1 MSELQTNEQNKD
13 SLEPETKNQEEQK
26 KENSDKSDEKKKAKE
41 QKDKKKQE
49 LQNQQDFDPYSFFK
63 LSIDEPSGDNGNKN
77 GKKPSRFPFL
87 TALTLTLLALGFI
100 NLFMMP
106 KPDNTIPF
114 SQFRKLVEDGEIVRV
129 EMGESTFTGYGP
141 EIAKSDIADS
151 QNAVSEKNENPF
163 LQNIQILRQRSQ
175 KEVSNRNVYR
185 TTGVLMQDFISL
197 LNQKGVEYKFVVKQS
212 NWFIQL
218 LLNLAFPMAILLLMY
233 FLIFRKMGG
242 GVGGMGSI
250 FGVGGSRAK
259 SVEEGKVKTR
269 FADVAGVDE
278 AKEELVEVVDF
289 LKEPKKYTDIGGKI
303 PKGVLLVGP
312 PGTGKTLLARAVA
325 GEAGVPFF
333 SISGSDFV
341 EMFVGVGASRV
352 RDLFRQAREKAPCII
367 FIDEIDALGKSRM
380 NGYGGGNDE
389 REQTLNQLL
398 VEMDGFDNEKGLII
412 LAATNRADILD
423 PALLRPGRFDRQV
436 PVEKPDVKGREAILK
451 IHAKNVKI
459 DKDVDFVSVAH
470 GTVGFAGADLA
481 NVVNEAA
488 LMAVRNGRKKVTM
501 EDFNEAI
508 DKVSIGLKKKSRK
521 DNKKEMRLVSVHET
535 GHALVAAF
543 TPDFAPVNKI
553 TVVPRS
559 HGVGGF
565 TQYREEEEKNF
576 MTRKDIINEV
586 DSCLGGRAAEQI
598 VLGDISTGASNDIA
612 RATELIKRMI
622 TDYGMSAKFKNMTL
636 GKGVLGHQ
644 GADPNIYREFSEETQ
659 RYVDEEIAKIMEER
673 YSYVVELLSKHKD
686 LLEFIANRLL
696 EIETMDGS
704 EFYEIVKGEAHCLE
718 LAQKAK
724 DSQSNDQNAP
734 QSDAA
739 ETAKTD
745 EANTEPSATDSKE
758 SAAQSSGAQNAADA
772 QETNDVPNA

>member
-1 MSELQTNEQNKD
+1 MSDEQKNQQSPQQNVPAEQEKTAQENKTEKKESGQKKKPEAPVPEKNNSPENDPFNFFRLSVDEQEKD
-13 SLEPETKNQEEQK
+13 SK
-26 KENSDKSDEKKKAKE
+26 
-41 QKDKKKQE
+41 
-49 LQNQQDFDPYSFFK
+49 
-63 LSIDEPSGDNGNKN
+63 GG
-77 GKKPSRFPFL
+77 GKKPHRFPFFTTL
-87 TALTLTLLALGFI
+87 VATVIALACINMFLL
-100 NLFMMP
+100 P
-106 KPDNTIPF
+106 KADNTIPF
-114 SQFRKLVEDGEIVRV
+114 SRFRTLVENGTIVSVELGEN
-129 EMGESTFTGYGP
+129 TFTGYGP
-141 EIAKSDIADS
+141 VRQQEDS
-151 QNAVSEKNENPF
+151 ETGGAQDSSSRSTGNPF
-163 LQNIQILRQRSQ
+163 VDNLSRLRAQQ
-175 KEVSNRNVYR
+175 TPAENRKVYR
-185 TTGVLMQDFISL
+185 TTGVLTQNFIQL
-197 LNQKGVEYKFVVKQS
+197 LDDKGIEYRFVVKQT
-212 NWFIQL
+212 NWLIQL
-218 LLNLAFPMAILLLMY
+218 LVNLGFPIALLLLMY
-233 FLIFRKMGG
+233 FFVFRRLSGG
-242 GVGGMGSI
+242 MGGMGSL
-250 FGVGGSRAK
+250 FGGGGGRAK
-259 SVEEGKVKTR
+259 TIEEGQVKTR

-278 AKEELVEVVDF
+278 AKEELMEVVDF

-398 VEMDGFDNEKGLII
+398 VEMDGFENEKGLIV

-436 PVEKPDVKGREAILK
+436 PVEKPDVKGREEILR
-451 IHAKNVKI
+451 IHSKNVKL
-459 DKDVDFVSVAH
+459 DDDVDFSSIAH

-501 EDFNEAI
+501 DDFNEAI

-586 DSCLGGRAAEQI
+586 DSCLGGRAAEEI
-598 VLGDISTGASNDIA
+598 ILGDISTGASNDIA
-612 RATELIKRMI
+612 RATDLIKKMI
-622 TDYGMSAKFKNMTL
+622 TDFGMSDKFKNMTL
-636 GKGVLGHQ
+636 GKGVLGRQ
-644 GADPNIYREFSEETQ
+644 GSDPNIYREFSEETQ
-659 RYVDEEIAKIMEER
+659 RYVDEEIARVMDER
-673 YSYVVELLSKHKD
+673 YTHVLSLLNEHKELLD
-686 LLEFIANRLL
+686 FIAKRLV
-696 EIETMDGS
+696 EIETMDGK
-704 EFYEIVKGEAHCLE
+704 EFYEIVKGEAHCKE
-718 LAQKAK
+718 LAQ
-724 DSQSNDQNAP
+724 Q
-734 QSDAA
+734 A
-739 ETAKTD
+739 EKEAEQKD
-745 EANTEPSATDSKE
+745 EAVHNTEQDNSKE
-758 SAAQSSGAQNAADA
+758 
-772 QETNDVPNA
+772 EKL